1 MSANAPVRPLN
12 TAFSLFEPD
21 ALLPTQYLDTV
32 RRVVPIEPE
41 KRLMWAVLE
50 DAIDSYQSYFT
61 TPKPKPPG
69 AVNEAE
75 EWILTRDHRWF
86 FSFDNICDMLGFDAE
101 YLRAGLLVWKE
112 KQLRCSSEPVLRP
125 KQAMRGG
132 RGRF

>member
-1 MSANAPVRPLN
+1 V
-12 TAFSLFEPD
+12 SLFEPD

-32 RRVVPIEPE
+32 RRTVPIEPE

-61 TPKPKPPG
+61 AGKPKAAN

-75 EWILTRDHRWF
+75 EWIVTRDGRWF

-101 YLRAGLLVWKE
+101 YLRAGLIVWKE
-112 KQLRCSSEPVLRP
+112 KQLRWNDPGSPP
-125 KQAMRGG
+125 KQALRGG
-132 RGRF
+132 GRL

>member
-1 MSANAPVRPLN
+1 MSADAPVRPLN
-12 TAFSLFEPD
+12 TAVSLFEPD

-32 RRVVPIEPE
+32 RRIVPIEPE
-41 KRLMWAVLE
+41 RRLMWAVLE

-61 TPKPKPPG
+61 SRKPKPPD

-75 EWILTRDHRWF
+75 EWILTRDERWF

-112 KQLRCSSEPVLRP
+112 KQLRSSEPPVRT

-132 RGRF
+132 GRF